1 MLTSSGPGNIS
12 LEDVFDLILRRLIHP
27 LTSLVRLE
35 PRQCAPDAIPK
46 GYDRFEARHETFD
59 LAIIEDCTPHLV
71 AQQSPCQLRFHTRN
85 KVGWDMHDVRF
96 YTQPLGDR
104 LIYLLPRQH

>member
-1 MLTSSGPGNIS
+1 MLLSGPFNIR

-35 PRQCAPDAIPK
+35 PRQCTPDAIPK

-59 LAIIEDCTPHLV
+59 LAIIEDVLREKGWNNDTP
-71 AQQSPCQLRFHTRN
+71 
-85 KVGWDMHDVRF
+85 G
-96 YTQPLGDR
+96 
-104 LIYLLPRQH
+104 